1 MLRKNIT
8 VVHLESKQKHWDIF
22 QDQSVQVYLSVQVL
36 QGHIWLF
43 DKCSAEVMYL
53 SSCNTDLNCLNV
65 LVWFRNR
72 LYFSHFSH
80 FLSFIR
86 TLEVSL
92 THITSKLNMT
102 GQNLRAVTALVV
114 FRHTCSCVHPIRSW
128 WSDAQRRS
136 CSACGDAAVSRL
148 PLVSGSF
155 QQLCL
160 CHGVS
165 RFEGPHSPPLCCSWV
180 CLNGAFDRQSLNGPG
195 PAQNRGARVTAHTP
209 GRYGSPRATSPNK
222 SHSVLTVIGNYSILS
237 TLCIHKE
244 EEDEDERE
252 SVMHIHT
259 LKNKGAIEEL
269 ICLNGSIKNL

>member
-1 MLRKNIT
+1 MYK
-8 VVHLESKQKHWDIF
+8 S
-22 QDQSVQVYLSVQVL
+22 QSVMTGFVL

-53 SSCNTDLNCLNV
+53 SSCDTDLNCLNI

-72 LYFSHFSH
+72 FYFSHTAHSSELWGVF
-80 FLSFIR
+80 
-86 TLEVSL
+86 

-180 CLNGAFDRQSLNGPG
+180 CLNGAFDRQSSTAPARPRTEEHGSRLTHLAGTAHHVP
-195 PAQNRGARVTAHTP
+195 PAQTKATLYWRLLGIIP
-209 GRYGSPRATSPNK
+209 SSP
-222 SHSVLTVIGNYSILS
+222 LS
-237 TLCIHKE
+237 A
-244 EEDEDERE
+244 
-252 SVMHIHT
+252 S
-259 LKNKGAIEEL
+259 
-269 ICLNGSIKNL
+269 